1 MIQELRNTHLAES
14 LNFNLLLKKILFF
27 PRCLCTLGGKF
38 LPKLSIKCEQPQP
51 RASACLSIFKS
62 ILQTVQRG
70 NVITYLLYR
79 FTFNRNY
86 FFRKWIGICD
96 YTTYSSKIWVVLP
109 ASARSSFVEG
119 YTREEWF
126 AFANAIAAH
135 LEQIDV
141 ITALV
146 KVFFSNFGNS
156 AKVNMFSPTLRW

>member
-1 MIQELRNTHLAES
+1 MIQELRNTHSAES

-51 RASACLSIFKS
+51 RASTCLSIFKS

-86 FFRKWIGICD
+86 FLENGLEYVIIPPTAVKFGSFFQRLLAPLSWRGTRAKSG
-96 YTTYSSKIWVVLP
+96 L
-109 ASARSSFVEG
+109 RSLMLLQ
-119 YTREEWF
+119 R
-126 AFANAIAAH
+126 I
-135 LEQIDV
+135 
-141 ITALV
+141 
-146 KVFFSNFGNS
+146 
-156 AKVNMFSPTLRW
+156 